1 MKNSDDALVLLLS
14 AKPVVVANDE
24 LPPPRGGC
32 LAASEPGARGVSS
45 AGNGRRA
52 FLNTCFALGMAG
64 IDPAYCA
71 MTNPSIAAVWL
82 QSAEGETR
90 LVHLHHTVAD
100 VGDATMYN
108 QLRRTLASHAINPGL
123 RSWMGS
129 LGESLPRGF
138 DAIVEFRQDGESNIG
153 ALLDFSEWYEP
164 DEEIAATKG
173 RLSFDQWLLEYRP
186 TGRDD
191 CLMALPLYYLYQH
204 TGVVVPTV
212 RAVPDLWLDGL
223 LQNTRGMLFWSHQWI
238 ELVRLISDLS
248 VPAAHRLIRDYQL
261 GRPDA
266 DVALNQKRYLA
277 TGQSLVQIIDERS
290 PVRGAFGSPDFVVGD
305 WLHGYL
311 LHSSGHVGT
320 MGSG

>member
-45 AGNGRRA
+45 AVNRRRR
-52 FLNTCFALGMAG
+52 FLSACVAIGAAG

-71 MTNPSIAAVWL
+71 MPIQSIAAVWT

-90 LVHLHHTVAD
+90 LVHLHQTVAD
-100 VGDATMYN
+100 VGDATMYY

-123 RSWMGS
+123 RSWMSG

-153 ALLDFSEWYEP
+153 ALLDFSEWHEP
-164 DEEIAATKG
+164 DQGIAATKD

-191 CLMALPLYYLYQH
+191 CLMALPLYYLYQR
-204 TGVVVPTV
+204 TGVVAPTV
-212 RAVPDLWLDGL
+212 RAVPDPWLDGL
-223 LQNTRGMLFWSHQWI
+223 LQNTRGMLFWSYQWI
-238 ELVRLISDLS
+238 EVVRLIHNIS

-261 GRPDA
+261 GFPDA

-277 TGQSLVQIIDERS
+277 TGQTLVQIINERS
-290 PVRGAFGSPDFVVGD
+290 PARGAFGSPDFFAGD